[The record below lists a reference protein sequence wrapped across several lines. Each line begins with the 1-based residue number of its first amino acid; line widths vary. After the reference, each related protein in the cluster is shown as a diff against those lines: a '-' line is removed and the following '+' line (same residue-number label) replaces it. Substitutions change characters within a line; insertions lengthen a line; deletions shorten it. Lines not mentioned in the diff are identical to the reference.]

1 MKKEFTKLVVDWVKY
16 ERNLVQLEMLGF
28 NLTPEHPMW
37 IISDR
42 YAQLISE
49 KFDVS
54 ERHLREALEPV
65 FINDDITEVSAY
77 VSECAQELLENNDKS
92 PQ

>member
-1 MKKEFTKLVVDWVKY
+1 
-16 ERNLVQLEMLGF
+16 MLGF